1 MTDLLLLKHGKHTVH
16 KMRTSVE
23 TKGFQW
29 CFFFLS
35 LYAHYIQCNGFH
47 EMKTGSRC
55 AKVSH
60 LEESF

>member
-35 LYAHYIQCNGFH
+35 LCMLIIFSAMVF
-47 EMKTGSRC
+47 MK
-55 AKVSH
+55 
-60 LEESF
+60 